1 MDCSLPGSCVHGWD
15 FPGKNP
21 GVVAIS
27 FSRGFSWTRNQ
38 IHISCIGR
46 QILFPLSHKALWQIL
61 IICAHTYTHAYTYI
75 QTQSLFCQR
84 KITSIPF
91 ISTNNCKNDGHEKAF
106 KENYNLRCRI
116 KGFIRISKRESG
128 EVLLISKKLVK
139 DGSQKRQEFCLGRK
153 N

>member
-15 FPGKNP
+15 FPGKNT
-21 GVVAIS
+21 GAVAIS

-46 QILFPLSHKALWQIL
+46 QFLLPLSHKALWQIL
-61 IICAHTYTHAYTYI
+61 IICAPHIHTCIYQYTSVH
-75 QTQSLFCQR
+75 SLFCRR
-84 KITSIPF
+84 KVTSIPF
-91 ISTNNCKNDGHEKAF
+91 ISTNNCKNAGREKAF
-106 KENYNLRCRI
+106 KENYNLRWRI
-116 KGFIRISKRESG
+116 KGFTRISERESG
-128 EVLLISKKLVK
+128 EVLLISKLVK

>member
-1 MDCSLPGSCVHGWD
+1 MGFSRQESWSGCHFLLQGIFLNQES
-15 FPGKNP
+15 NP
-21 GVVAIS
+21 HLLHWQADS
-27 FSRGFSWTRNQ
+27 FSPEPQSTVTNFNYMCT
-38 IHISCIGR
+38 
-46 QILFPLSHKALWQIL
+46 
-61 IICAHTYTHAYTYI
+61 HTYTHAYTYI
-75 QTQSLFCQR
+75 QTQSLFCRR

-116 KGFIRISKRESG
+116 KGFIRISKRESV